1 MYLTLPFSPGAQLVS
16 PRSFWIVLGEHNHTT
31 GAETNRTEK
40 FEVGSVFSESRCVAS
55 RASNEGQKVSEDF
68 TITEKKR

>member
-1 MYLTLPFSPGAQLVS
+1 MS

-55 RASNEGQKVSEDF
+55 RASNEGQTKVSEDF
-68 TITEKKR
+68 TITEKTRAFSGAY

>member
-1 MYLTLPFSPGAQLVS
+1 MS

-55 RASNEGQKVSEDF
+55 RASNEG
-68 TITEKKR
+68 